1 LWSAWLVGNMFFRI
15 YSSLL
20 VSVLLAAITCYGLYQ
35 LQHNQRYSSYAQSI
49 FKGSFQL
56 ISLGLD
62 RHSGDKQAQWL
73 KIVSKIMETDLTLQA
88 MDSNSSQA
96 PSIQIS
102 LNQSRS
108 IQVDMFTKHN
118 KQLTANIDYIGEQ
131 HYRIMAV
138 LLLNELGRVPSEKH
152 QEFLTQLDTLALPK
166 LRLMPLETLTLDHQ
180 QLSRIKRGDV
190 VVNERQDLSNN
201 PRWVY
206 ARIPH
211 SQQVLVIGPMD
222 GFEKIPLVI
231 IILML
236 ALSIIIT
243 ATMAYIL
250 VYGLEKRL
258 TKIDRSMQN
267 FARGQ
272 GHDPVSMEGQDA
284 IAKLATTINGM
295 ALRIG
300 SLLNEQKEIGQ
311 AISHEIRTPIS
322 RMKFRLHAL
331 LDSQL
336 NDTQTKKLLGLQKDI
351 NEIDNLIDE
360 ILTLQQGEH
369 TQVFSNIHLHDL
381 LASLLDVHSVQYAHI
396 KYSLQCN
403 TNQMIVGD
411 SKLLTRA
418 LQNII
423 QNGFKHAKTHL
434 NINATEEHNGLK
446 LEISDDGEGI
456 SHDKKEQVF
465 TPFIR
470 LDSSRNKKTGGFG
483 LGLAIVKRI
492 CDAHGIRVWVEDSP
506 LGGAQFCLFMPQN
519 SLMMDELSI

>member
-1 LWSAWLVGNMFFRI
+1 MWSAWLVGNMFFRI

-20 VSVLLAAITCYGLYQ
+20 ISVLLAAVTCYGLYQ
-35 LQHNQRYSSYAQSI
+35 LQYTQRYSSYAQGI
-49 FKGSFQL
+49 LKGSFQL

-73 KIVSKIMETDLTLQA
+73 KIVSKLMETELTLQA
-88 MDSNSSQA
+88 IEADHLQA
-96 PSIQIS
+96 SPIQIS
-102 LNQSRS
+102 LDQYKS
-108 IQVDMFTKHN
+108 IQVHMITKHH
-118 KQLTANIDYIGEQ
+118 KILTANIDYISEQ

-138 LLLNELGRVPSEKH
+138 LLLNELGRVTPTEH
-152 QEFLTQLDTLALPK
+152 PILLAQLETLSLPK
-166 LRLMPLETLTLDHQ
+166 LQLMPIENLTLDNQ

-190 VVNERQDLSNN
+190 VVNERQDMDNT

-206 ARIPH
+206 ARIPD

-222 GFEKIPLVI
+222 EFEEIPQAI

-236 ALSIIIT
+236 ALSILIT
-243 ATMAYIL
+243 AAMAYLL

-267 FARGQ
+267 FAAGQ
-272 GHDPVSMEGQDA
+272 GHEPVPMEGQDA
-284 IAKLATTINGM
+284 IAKLAATINGM

-336 NDTQTKKLLGLQKDI
+336 SEKQTGKLLGLQKDI

-369 TQVFSNIHLHDL
+369 TQVASKILLHDL
-381 LASLLDVHSVQYAHI
+381 LTSLLDVHGLQYADI
-396 KYSLQCN
+396 QYFLECDE
-403 TNQMIVGD
+403 NQEIVGD
-411 SKLLTRA
+411 PKLLNRA
-418 LQNII
+418 LQNLI
-423 QNGFKHAKTHL
+423 QNGFKHAKNRL
-434 NINATEEHNGLK
+434 NIKVISQDNGLK
-446 LEISDDGEGI
+446 LEVSDDGEGI
-456 SHDKKEQVF
+456 SNDKKEQVF

-506 LGGAQFCLFMPQN
+506 TGGAKFCLLIPQHSFM
-519 SLMMDELSI
+519 MEELPI